1 MIRMLREDDEF
12 SFLWWYNWYIT
23 HSVATFETKPL
34 TDREFLDRMHTI
46 REKYPWIVL
55 EDDKQRLGY
64 AYLNSF
70 SPRDAY
76 QWTADVS
83 IYLAPDKCGYGYG
96 RQLMKALIDIARQDG
111 YYNLVSIVTEGNE
124 ASMHLHESFGFEK
137 KAFFP
142 NFGYKAG
149 AWHGVTYYVKKLRDP
164 DPQKEPEAPLNLDPF
179 SQPKKNRVPLPE

>member
-23 HSVATFETKPL
+23 HSIATFETKPL
-34 TDREFLDRMHTI
+34 TDKEFLDRMHAI
-46 REKYPWIVL
+46 RSKYPWIVL

-64 AYLNSF
+64 AYLNAF
-70 SPRDAY
+70 NPRDAY

-96 RQLMKALIDIARQDG
+96 KQLMKALIDLARQDG

-137 KAFFP
+137 KGFFP

-164 DPQKEPEAPLNLDPF
+164 DPEKEPEAPLNLDPF
-179 SQPKKNRVPLPE
+179 SQTKKNRVPIPE